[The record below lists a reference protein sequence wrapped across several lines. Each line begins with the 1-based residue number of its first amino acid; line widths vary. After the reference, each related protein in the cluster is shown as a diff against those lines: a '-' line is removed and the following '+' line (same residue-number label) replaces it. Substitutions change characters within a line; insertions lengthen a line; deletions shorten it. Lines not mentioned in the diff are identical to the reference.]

1 MRLVRAELLKMRR
14 RWATFVVLAVA
25 LVLMV
30 AVFMIAG
37 AAGAFDID
45 GLGLIEF
52 PASYSIINQF
62 CFSLGGLLAVV
73 YAAVYVGADWNWGV
87 VRNVVARGE
96 SRTNYL
102 LAKAVAL
109 AIVLAIAVVI
119 MYAVGIATLY
129 LVGFLFHV
137 PVASPLRANGLSD
150 LLSNML
156 LGYPVLLERAALGF
170 GVAVI
175 LRSQV
180 AGAVMG
186 IVLFL
191 GEGIVKLILTGL
203 TLSGSISSF
212 GDNGFVQKGPEWFQ
226 YLPISV
232 GDYVINSAP
241 GNSLSIGGGL
251 EQFVLRPVPMPDALI
266 AVVAYLT
273 LATLLGVV
281 AINRQEIA

>member
-14 RWATFVVLAVA
+14 RTATYVTFAVA

-30 AVFMIAG
+30 GLFLIAG
-37 AAGAFDID
+37 AAGAFDIS

-52 PASYSIINQF
+52 PASYAFINEF
-62 CFSLGGLLAVV
+62 CFGLGGLLAVV

-102 LAKAVAL
+102 LAKGVAL
-109 AIVLAIAVVI
+109 AIVLAIAVVV

-129 LVGFLFHV
+129 VVGWLFNV

-150 LLSNML
+150 LLTNML

-170 GVAVI
+170 GVAVL
-175 LRSQV
+175 LRSQI
-180 AGAVMG
+180 AGAVVG

-191 GEGIVKLILTGL
+191 GESIVRLILTGL
-203 TLSGSISSF
+203 ALGGSVSSF

-251 EQFVLRPVPMPDALI
+251 EQFVLRPVPLPEALI
-266 AVVAYLT
+266 AVFIYLA
-273 LATLLGVV
+273 LATLVGVV

>member
-14 RWATFVVLAVA
+14 RTATYVTFAVA

-30 AVFMIAG
+30 VLFLIAG
-37 AAGAFDID
+37 AAGAFDIS

-52 PASYSIINQF
+52 PASYAFINEF
-62 CFSLGGLLAVV
+62 CFGLGGLLAVV

-102 LAKAVAL
+102 LAKGVAL
-109 AIVLAIAVVI
+109 AIVLAIAVVV
-119 MYAVGIATLY
+119 MYAAGIATLY
-129 LVGFLFHV
+129 VVGWLFNV

-150 LLSNML
+150 LLTNML
-156 LGYPVLLERAALGF
+156 LGYPVMLERAALGF
-170 GVAVI
+170 GVAVL
-175 LRSQV
+175 LRSQI
-180 AGAVMG
+180 AGAVVG

-191 GEGIVKLILTGL
+191 GESIVRLILTGL
-203 TLSGSISSF
+203 ALGGSVSAF

-251 EQFVLRPVPMPDALI
+251 EQFVLRPVPLPEALI
-266 AVVAYLT
+266 AVFIYLA
-273 LATLLGVV
+273 LATLVGVV

>member
-30 AVFMIAG
+30 AIFLIAG
-37 AAGAFDID
+37 AAGAFAI
-45 GLGLIEF
+45 GGFGLIEF
-52 PASYSIINQF
+52 PAAYSYINQF

-102 LAKAVAL
+102 LAKGIAL
-109 AIVLAIAVVI
+109 AIVLAIAIVL

-129 LVGFLFHV
+129 VVGFLFHV

-170 GVAVI
+170 GVAVL

-203 TLSGSISSF
+203 TLSGSVSDF
-212 GDNGFVQKGPEWFQ
+212 GENGIVLKGPEWFQ
-226 YLPISV
+226 FLPISV

-251 EQFVLRPVPMPDALI
+251 EQFLLRPVPMPDALI
-266 AVVAYLT
+266 AVLAYLT
-273 LATLLGVV
+273 LATVLGVV